1 MAHIVTWY
9 RCPVCNQ
16 AYDNEREAMRCRNQ
30 HPIRSGL
37 WAIGKDGKG
46 VRILDNWAPDSMHG
60 IKGALREADLSDNI
74 YERKRQLEELERKE
88 NHESNKN

>member
-30 HPIRSGL
+30 HPIRSEL
-37 WAIGKDGKG
+37 WAIGKGGKG
-46 VRILDNWAPDSMHG
+46 VRI
-60 IKGALREADLSDNI
+60 
-74 YERKRQLEELERKE
+74 LEELERKE
-88 NHESNKN
+88 SHEPDKN